1 MKYTIKNFKAD
12 FPDDKTCLA
21 FIFKNRYPKGLAC
34 PKCEK
39 TAFHAVEGRRSYAC
53 ACGFQVYPT
62 EGTIFHKSPT
72 PLTLWFHA
80 IFLMSQSKN
89 GVAAKELQRHLGVT
103 YKCAWRIAKQIRL
116 LMGQGPGPLGGKE
129 IIEADETYVGGVRR
143 GKRGRGAE
151 GKTAVFGVVERKG
164 HVKTQVVPNVRQV
177 TLMPLIQAMV
187 PPNAVITTDE
197 SNSYNKVKSLGHLHE
212 TVRHGKGEYARGD
225 VHTNT
230 IEGFWSQFKRSVHG
244 TFHAVSPK
252 HLQTYLDEFS
262 FRYNH
267 RGEVLPVLMFAKVG
281 TLLPKVGKTGS

>member
-1 MKYTIKNFKAD
+1 
-12 FPDDKTCLA
+12 
-21 FIFKNRYPKGLAC
+21 
-34 PKCEK
+34 
-39 TAFHAVEGRRSYAC
+39 
-53 ACGFQVYPT
+53 
-62 EGTIFHKSPT
+62 
-72 PLTLWFHA
+72 
-80 IFLMSQSKN
+80 MSQSKN

-116 LMGQGPGPLGGKE
+116 LMSPDGGPLGGLE
-129 IIEADETYVGGVRR
+129 IIEADETYIGGVRR

-151 GKTAVFGVVERKG
+151 GKTPVFGVVERKG
-164 HVKTQVVPNVRQV
+164 HVKTQVVPNVRMV

-252 HLQTYLDEFS
+252 HLQTYLNEFS

-267 RGEVLPVLMFAKVG
+267 RGQNLPRMMFSRVG
-281 TLLPKVGKTGS
+281 TLLPKVS

>member
-1 MKYTIKNFKAD
+1 MKYTIKDFRAD
-12 FPDDKTCLA
+12 FPNDKTCLA
-21 FIFKNRYPKGLAC
+21 FIFNNRYPKGLSC
-34 PKCEK
+34 PKCDK
-39 TAFHAVEGRRSYAC
+39 SSFHAVEGRRSYAC

-116 LMGQGPGPLGGKE
+116 LMSPDGGPLGGLE

-164 HVKTQVVPNVRQV
+164 HVKTQVVPIVVQSSEAGAMIGAAAIAALKQ
-177 TLMPLIQAMV
+177 LM
-187 PPNAVITTDE
+187 
-197 SNSYNKVKSLGHLHE
+197 
-212 TVRHGKGEYARGD
+212 
-225 VHTNT
+225 
-230 IEGFWSQFKRSVHG
+230 KR
-244 TFHAVSPK
+244 
-252 HLQTYLDEFS
+252 
-262 FRYNH
+262 
-267 RGEVLPVLMFAKVG
+267 
-281 TLLPKVGKTGS
+281 

>member
-1 MKYTIKNFKAD
+1 MGEVKYTIKDFHAD
-12 FPDDKTCLA
+12 FPNDKTCLS
-21 FIFKNRYPKGLAC
+21 FIFNNRYPKGLSC
-34 PKCEK
+34 PKCDK
-39 TAFHAVEGRRSYAC
+39 SAFHAVENRRSYAC
-53 ACGFQVYPT
+53 ACGFQIYPT

-116 LMGQGPGPLGGKE
+116 LMSPDGGPLSGLE

-151 GKTAVFGVVERKG
+151 GKTPVFGVVERKG
-164 HVKTQVVPNVRQV
+164 HVKTQVVPNVRMV

-197 SNSYNKVKSLGHLHE
+197 SNSYNKVKSLGHLQE

-252 HLQTYLDEFS
+252 HLQTYLNEFS

-267 RGEVLPVLMFAKVG
+267 RGQNLPRVMFSRVA
-281 TLLPKVGKTGS
+281 TLLPKVS

>member
-1 MKYTIKNFKAD
+1 MKYTIKDFRAD
-12 FPDDKTCLA
+12 FPNDKTCLA
-21 FIFKNRYPKGLAC
+21 FIFNNRYPKGLSC
-34 PKCEK
+34 PKCDK
-39 TAFHAVEGRRSYAC
+39 SAFHAVEGRRSYAC

-116 LMGQGPGPLGGKE
+116 IMSPDGGPLGGLE

-267 RGEVLPVLMFAKVG
+267 RGEALPVLMFAKVG

>member
-1 MKYTIKNFKAD
+1 MGEMKYTIKDFRAD
-12 FPDDKTCLA
+12 FPNDKTCLD
-21 FIFKNRYPKGLAC
+21 FIFNNRYPKGLSC
-34 PKCEK
+34 PKCDK
-39 TAFHAVEGRRSYAC
+39 SVFHAVKGRRSYAC

-116 LMGQGPGPLGGKE
+116 LMSPDGGPLGGLE

-151 GKTAVFGVVERKG
+151 GKTPVFGVVERKG
-164 HVKTQVVPNVRQV
+164 HVKTQVVPNVRMV

-252 HLQTYLDEFS
+252 HLQTYLNEFS

-267 RGEVLPVLMFAKVG
+267 RGQNLPRVMFSRVA
-281 TLLPKVGKTGS
+281 TLLPKVS

>member
-1 MKYTIKNFKAD
+1 MKYTIKDFRAD
-12 FPDDKTCLA
+12 FPNDKTCLD
-21 FIFKNRYPKGLAC
+21 FIFTNRYPKGLSC
-34 PKCEK
+34 PKCDK
-39 TAFHAVEGRRSYAC
+39 SAFHAVEGRRSYAC

-116 LMGQGPGPLGGKE
+116 LMSPDGGPLGGLE

-151 GKTAVFGVVERKG
+151 GKTPVFGVVERKG
-164 HVKTQVVPNVRQV
+164 HVKTQVVPNVRMV

-252 HLQTYLDEFS
+252 HLQTYLNEFS

-267 RGEVLPVLMFAKVG
+267 RGQNLPRVMFSKVA
-281 TLLPKVGKTGS
+281 TLLPKVS

>member
-1 MKYTIKNFKAD
+1 MKYTIKDFHAD
-12 FPDDKTCLA
+12 FPNDKTCLD
-21 FIFKNRYPKGLAC
+21 FIFNNRYPKGLSC
-34 PKCEK
+34 PKCDK
-39 TAFHAVEGRRSYAC
+39 TAFHAVDGRRSYAC

-116 LMGQGPGPLGGKE
+116 LMSPDGGPLGGKE
-129 IIEADETYVGGVRR
+129 IIEADETYIGGVRR

-151 GKTAVFGVVERKG
+151 GKTPVFGVVERKG
-164 HVKTQVVPNVRQV
+164 HVKTQVVPNVRMV

-197 SNSYNKVKSLGHLHE
+197 SNSYNKVNSLGHLHE

-252 HLQTYLDEFS
+252 HLQTYLNEFS

-267 RGEVLPVLMFAKVG
+267 RGQNLPRVMFSRVA
-281 TLLPKVGKTGS
+281 TLLPKVS